1 MKRGP
6 KVAPQIR
13 EAVVVDYLSSGA
25 TLREMEVKYGYSYA
39 IIGRWV
45 KRYKD
50 QTATQELVR
59 KAQQALSVQSE
70 QAVSQ
75 EVKDLQDQLRIANLK
90 NELLEALL
98 QIGKEQYGLDLRK
111 KPGTKQS

>member
-6 KVAPQIR
+6 KVDPRIR
-13 EAVVVDYLSSGA
+13 EAIVVDYLSSGSS
-25 TLREMEVKYGYSYA
+25 LREMEVKYGHSYA

-50 QTATQELVR
+50 QSGTQELVR
-59 KAQQALSVQSE
+59 KAQEAAAAQSN

-75 EVKDLQDQLRIANLK
+75 EVKDLQDQLRMANLK

-98 QIGKEQYGLDLRK
+98 QIGKEQFGLDLRK
-111 KPGTKQS
+111 KPGPKQS